1 MKDIIKRNL
10 TGRMV
15 LTLFILTNIIYT
27 IMLVVTIPMVMSYS
41 GGLKLP
47 DMMPTGYSP
56 EYITTLMN
64 TLGETGR
71 NIYLF
76 NQLPLDMVYPFLFA
90 ISYCLLLGY
99 FLKKLGKVDSKLIY
113 LCILPLI
120 SGLFDYAENIGVITI
135 LNTFPSHSDKL
146 SALTCVFSIIKS
158 LSTTIFFT
166 VLIIVIISWA
176 LKYIRLKKK
185 VA

>member
-1 MKDIIKRNL
+1 MKDLIKRNL

-15 LTLFILTNIIYT
+15 LTLFILTNIIYVT
-27 IMLVVTIPMVMSYS
+27 MLVVTIPMVTSHS
-41 GGLKLP
+41 GGMKLP

-56 EYITTLMN
+56 EYMNTLMN

-76 NQLPLDMVYPFLFA
+76 NQLPLDMVYPFLFG

-99 FLKKLGKVDSKLIY
+99 FLKKLGKLDSKLIY
-113 LCILPLI
+113 LCLLPLI
-120 SGLFDYAENIGVITI
+120 AGIFDYAENIGVITI

-146 SALTCVFSIIKS
+146 SALTSIFSVIKS
-158 LSTTIFFT
+158 VSTTVFFT
-166 VLIIVIISWA
+166 ILIIVIIS
-176 LKYIRLKKK
+176 LGVKYVTLKKK